1 MADEMQ
7 GTDGTLEIIGTLI
20 RVFPCDPW
28 FKHLRE

>member
-7 GTDGTLEIIGTLI
+7 GTDGTFEIIASLI

-28 FKHLRE
+28 FKHLRD